1 MSLLHT
7 RTFTTTTHWVLAWC
21 AQYTRDLPEE
31 VAAARRDELAS
42 DLHEHALWADE
53 AGWSAGRLR
62 RDIVRRL
69 VTGSI
74 HDVSWRA
81 HQLGRSAMRD
91 PRHARTVRT
100 AQRITSWMLALGVT
114 LTVLGGYTY
123 ARIIRAII
131 IDDLRVPPLMAM
143 LVGVLAVLS
152 LVGTALTA
160 RRRTRIVG
168 AVALAPPALL
178 LGYVAVES
186 LSLISATGVQIA
198 SWADH
203 LMATAGSLGYL
214 AAGVGIS
221 SLLGLV
227 AAAIWWWPPTRT
239 STATEVRA
247 ES

>member
-7 RTFTTTTHWVLAWC
+7 RTFTTTAHWVLAWC

-53 AGWSAGRLR
+53 AGWSARRLR

-81 HQLGRSAMRD
+81 HQLGRSAVSD
-91 PRHARTVRT
+91 PRHAATVRT
-100 AQRITSWMLALGVT
+100 AHRIALSMLALGVT

-168 AVALAPPALL
+168 AVALAPPTLL

-203 LMATAGSLGYL
+203 LTATAGSLGLL

-227 AAAIWWWPPTRT
+227 AAAIWWWPPTT
-239 STATEVRA
+239 SMSATEAGV